1 MSSIYT
7 DNLKVLGLKPSPSLT
22 LQQVKSAY
30 RKLVMKHHPDKFKSE
45 ANKQKATKNFKKIT
59 NAYNFIL
66 DNLEACKNCGEE
78 PRQEYSQEYSQE
90 QPKKT
95 QYKEQAKK
103 ARKQEQS
110 KQGHKQ
116 PTQYKQPK
124 DFDELFNQFFSGVS
138 VWSIY

>member
-1 MSSIYT
+1 MTIYT
-7 DNLKVLGLKPSPSLT
+7 DNLKILGLKPSPSLT

-45 ANKQKATKNFKKIT
+45 ANKQKATENFKKIT

-66 DNLEACKNCGEE
+66 DNLEACKNCKEE
-78 PRQEYSQEYSQE
+78 PKQEYKQE

-95 QYKEQAKK
+95 
-103 ARKQEQS
+103 RKQEQS

-116 PTQYKQPK
+116 PAQYKQPK

>member
-1 MSSIYT
+1 MTIYT
-7 DNLKVLGLKPSPSLT
+7 DNLKILGLKPSPSLT

-45 ANKQKATKNFKKIT
+45 ANKQKATENFKKIT

-66 DNLEACKNCGEE
+66 DNLEACKNCKEE
-78 PRQEYSQEYSQE
+78 PKQEYKQE

-95 QYKEQAKK
+95 QYKEQPKK
-103 ARKQEQS
+103 TRKQEQA

-116 PTQYKQPK
+116 PAQYKQPK

-138 VWSIY
+138 V

>member
-1 MSSIYT
+1 MPSIYA

-45 ANKQKATKNFKKIT
+45 ANKQKATENFKKIT

-66 DNLEACKNCGEE
+66 DNLEACKNCEEE
-78 PRQEYSQEYSQE
+78 PRQEYRQE

-103 ARKQEQS
+103 TRKQEQS

-138 VWSIY
+138 V

>member
-1 MSSIYT
+1 MTIYT
-7 DNLKVLGLKPSPSLT
+7 DNLKILGLKPSSSLT

-45 ANKQKATKNFKKIT
+45 ANKQKATENFKKIT

-66 DNLEACKNCGEE
+66 DNLEACKNCKEE
-78 PRQEYSQEYSQE
+78 PKQEYKQE

-95 QYKEQAKK
+95 
-103 ARKQEQS
+103 RKQEQS

>member
-45 ANKQKATKNFKKIT
+45 ANKQKATENFKKIT

-78 PRQEYSQEYSQE
+78 PRQEYSQE

-103 ARKQEQS
+103 TQKQEQS
-110 KQGHKQ
+110 KQGNKQ

-138 VWSIY
+138 V

>member
-1 MSSIYT
+1 MTVYT
-7 DNLKVLGLKPSPSLT
+7 DNLKILGLKPNPSLT

-45 ANKQKATKNFKKIT
+45 ANKQKATENFKKIT

-66 DNLEACKNCGEE
+66 DNLEACKNCKEE
-78 PRQEYSQEYSQE
+78 PKQEYKQE

-95 QYKEQAKK
+95 QYKEQP
-103 ARKQEQS
+103 

-116 PTQYKQPK
+116 PAQYKQPK